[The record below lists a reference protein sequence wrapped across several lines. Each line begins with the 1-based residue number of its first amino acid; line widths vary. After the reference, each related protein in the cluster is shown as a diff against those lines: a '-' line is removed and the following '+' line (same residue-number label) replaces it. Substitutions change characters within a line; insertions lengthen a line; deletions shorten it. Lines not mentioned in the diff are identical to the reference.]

1 MDDLEA
7 AVRVTEAAI
16 AHLTHDHIVGSIRGG
31 QAEQAGAQYG
41 KLFAAIRKAVLEA
54 RSEGQNSQSS
64 S

>member
-16 AHLTHDHIVGSIRGG
+16 AHLTHDHIVGSLRGG
-31 QAEQAGAQYG
+31 QAEQAGGQYG
-41 KLFAAIRKAVLEA
+41 KLFTAIYKAVLEA
-54 RSEGQNSQSS
+54 RSEGRNSQSS